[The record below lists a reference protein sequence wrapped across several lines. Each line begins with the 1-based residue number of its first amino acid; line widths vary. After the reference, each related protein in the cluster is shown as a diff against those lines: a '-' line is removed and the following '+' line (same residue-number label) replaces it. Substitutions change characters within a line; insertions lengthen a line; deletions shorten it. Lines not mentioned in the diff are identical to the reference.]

1 VTDQEMEAQAA
12 AYLITLEEAV
22 PNTISLREAL
32 LRAFEAGRFRGRP
45 EGVAMAQEIMTRQT

>member
-1 VTDQEMEAQAA
+1 MEAQAA

-32 LRAFEAGRFRGRP
+32 QRAFEAGRFRGRP